1 MSDGIKKKILDYLTQ
16 NRGKELAVEDI
27 AKAVGE
33 QRLNVVKAQ
42 LTRLAKEGRVQKVAE
57 GKYKAV

>member
-16 NRGKELAVEDI
+16 NKGKELTVEDV

-57 GKYKAV
+57 GKYKVP

>member
-16 NRGKELAVEDI
+16 NRGKELTVEDI